1 MMDINGIAD
10 VIDQTYGINISVY
23 DAAFL
28 TKSIGERMRA
38 THTDS
43 TVSYCG
49 YLKKNSKEAKILLD
63 SLNIHYSIFF
73 RDPLAYAILERSIL
87 PGLIQNRDCEKQ
99 KEIRVWS
106 AGCAA
111 GQEAYSIAMLLEE
124 QICSNHQ
131 KIKYRIFATDWDE
144 AVLAEASAGV
154 YPPSALGNVSHK
166 RVGSWFNKKKDQYLI
181 KPALRQHIDFS
192 VFDLLGEEHTSPPSS
207 IFGEFDLIFC
217 SNVLIYYKPDYQGQI
232 LEKLSR
238 SLSTGG
244 YLITDEVERASVLA
258 HNFQTVIPPAPIF
271 QVTSRIRK

>member
-1 MMDINGIAD
+1 MIDLNKVAD
-10 VIDQTYGINISVY
+10 GIDQTYGINISVY

-28 TKSIGERMRA
+28 TKSVEERMRA

-43 TVSYCG
+43 TISYCG
-49 YLKKNSKEAKILLD
+49 YLKNNSKEAKILLE

-73 RDPLAYAILERSIL
+73 RDPLAFAILERSIL

-111 GQEAYSIAMLLEE
+111 GQVAYSIAMLLEE

-131 KIKYRIFATDWDE
+131 KVKYRIFATDWDE
-144 AVLAEASAGV
+144 AILTEARAGV

-166 RVGSWFNKKKDQYLI
+166 RVSTWFNKGKDHYII

-192 VFDLLGEEHTSPPSS
+192 VFDLLGEEQTSPPSS
-207 IFGEFDLIFC
+207 IFGNFDLVFC
-217 SNVLIYYKPDYQGQI
+217 SNVLIYYKPDFQSQI
-232 LEKLSR
+232 LEKLSH
-238 SLSTGG
+238 SLSKGG
-244 YLITDEVERASVLA
+244 YLFTDDAEQASVLA
-258 HNFQTVIPPAPIF
+258 HNFQAVFPPAAIF
-271 QVTSRIRK
+271 QAKL